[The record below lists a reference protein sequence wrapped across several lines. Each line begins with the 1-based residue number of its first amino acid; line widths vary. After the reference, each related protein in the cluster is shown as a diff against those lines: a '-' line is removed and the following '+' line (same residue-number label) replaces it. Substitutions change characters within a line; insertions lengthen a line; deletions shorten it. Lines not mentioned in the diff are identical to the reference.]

1 MFFVSSF
8 LSGISPRLFS
18 NTNFSPFFTVTRLN
32 STLLKVQLPKIQI
45 WINFVLCKSFVTR
58 GLGLGFYCSTHST
71 PNVECDMLCFC
82 QNAYHNKQLLLLLL
96 QNRVLQAAGLCFL
109 RTGCSLETILIWT
122 RWPHL
127 QFHYFP
133 SNLFFLRWFSLL
145 NGVHWNEPQ
154 NRLALQMGTYL
165 LLELKDELKG
175 FNNDMT
181 LLLRTWINLLP
192 L

>member
-96 QNRVLQAAGLCFL
+96 QNRVLQAAGLSVSCGLDVLSKQFWFGQDDLIYNFIIFPVIFSFSGGSVFL
-109 RTGCSLETILIWT
+109 MEFIEMNPRTGWPCRWGPTYCSNWRMNWRVLTMIW
-122 RWPHL
+122 PC
-127 QFHYFP
+127 Y
-133 SNLFFLRWFSLL
+133 
-145 NGVHWNEPQ
+145 
-154 NRLALQMGTYL
+154 
-165 LLELKDELKG
+165 
-175 FNNDMT
+175 
-181 LLLRTWINLLP
+181 
-192 L
+192 